1 MNKIAPATL
10 QEIPGNTLV
19 IRGNK
24 LIESRHK
31 MTMSERRFILWN
43 IAQIDRQ
50 DTSFKP
56 YEIGVREY
64 FEVLGLKQTKDA
76 YGVVKKMHDKL
87 TQRNIGIE
95 YTDKKGRPAFDYYPW
110 FSKLS
115 YKDGK
120 IYSLMNVELTPFLL
134 ELKEQFTT
142 IHLEQAMILDG
153 FYTGRMY
160 DLLAQYQKIGTRI
173 LTIEFI
179 KDRFDI
185 VGKYQKFKDFRRYVI
200 ENSVK
205 EINEK
210 TDLHITYEMIKEGR
224 KYTGFDFRIGT
235 SKPTVTLKNNREEQD
250 DRTKKI
256 FNKLVRLGVVSS
268 RARELISEY
277 SDSRIFWH
285 IEEYKKRKKK
295 GEALGSGW
303 IIAGIEADYRPQTSL
318 FDEELEHQKKERL
331 VHRKN
336 KEEYEHYKVIISDI
350 ERLKRISDKKT
361 IEELY
366 SKVSDD
372 EKLRIET
379 EFIKVLEADSP
390 NEDGEENWVVSD
402 FRKNKWK
409 SMSCIAEMRK
419 YWYQFGFS
427 NFTDIADIA
436 LENGIDYRK
445 IIKKIT
451 HLKQEIEDF
460 NRRPED
466 S

>member
-1 MNKIAPATL
+1 MNKNGKIPKT
-10 QEIPGNTLV
+10 EISKNAVV

-31 MTMSERRFILWN
+31 MTMAERRFILWN

-95 YTDKKGRPAFDYYPW
+95 YTDKYGKSAFDYYPW

-115 YKDGK
+115 YRDGK
-120 IYSLMNVELTPFLL
+120 IYSLINVELTPFLL

-160 DLLAQYQKIGTRI
+160 DLLAQYKKIGSRN

-185 VGKYQKFKDFRRYVI
+185 AGKYQKFKDFRRYVI

-210 TDLHITYEMIKEGR
+210 TDLHITYEMFKEGR
-224 KYTGFDFRIGT
+224 KYTAFDFKIGT

-250 DRTKKI
+250 DKTKKI
-256 FNKLVRLGVVSS
+256 FNKLVRLGVVRG

-277 SDSRIFWH
+277 SNSRIFWH
-285 IEEYKKRKKK
+285 IEEYKKKKNND
-295 GEALGSGW
+295 ENLSPGW
-303 IIAGIEADYRPQTSL
+303 IITGIEADYRPQTSL
-318 FDEELEHQKKERL
+318 FDEELEVKRRERL
-331 VHRKN
+331 VHEKN
-336 KEEYEHYKVIISDI
+336 KEEYERCKVLISDI

-379 EFIKVLEADSP
+379 EFIKVLKVDNPDER
-390 NEDGEENWVVSD
+390 GEENWVVSD
-402 FRKNKWK
+402 FKKNKWK
-409 SMSCIAEMRK
+409 SLSCIGEMRK
-419 YWYQFGFS
+419 YWYSYGFS

-445 IIKKIT
+445 ILKRISY
-451 HLKQEIEDF
+451 LKQRIECF
-460 NRRPED
+460 NNKLEET
-466 S
+466 